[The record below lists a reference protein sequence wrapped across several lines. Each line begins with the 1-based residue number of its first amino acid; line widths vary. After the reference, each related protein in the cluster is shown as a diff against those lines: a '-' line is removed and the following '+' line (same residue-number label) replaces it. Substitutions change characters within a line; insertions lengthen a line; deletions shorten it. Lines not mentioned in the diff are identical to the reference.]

1 MAHENKSNR
10 NIGLLYTFASIMY
23 HPLLFSNLQHLRNNP
38 KKKKKKKKIQIFT
51 SSQKMR
57 KINICF

>member
-38 KKKKKKKKIQIFT
+38 KKKKKKKKFRF
-51 SSQKMR
+51 SQVLK
-57 KINICF
+57 K

>member
-38 KKKKKKKKIQIFT
+38 KKKKKVKIFT
-51 SSQKMR
+51 SSQK
-57 KINICF
+57 

>member
-38 KKKKKKKKIQIFT
+38 KKKKNSDFHKFSKNEK
-51 SSQKMR
+51 
-57 KINICF
+57 N